1 MAPTE
6 ESILSNFLL
15 SPAPLPTVLSLQK
28 FTELFPKRL
37 RGHPHIRTLYR
48 ELQQVREHDMDR
60 VNENIDQETQQG
72 ERQKAELRKA
82 SLAAGVEGSN
92 ADEQREMDVDL
103 HLFGQNS
110 TDREL
115 FHSTAS
121 LLDEMEAA
129 CANIEREIGDVD
141 REAAGLLSE
150 LQSTVGDLSD
160 LRYGKLQGLAGMES
174 NIGEEA
180 IRGLENLE
188 NACYGANPSSLPASN
203 PLPQLLQTPSGLAI
217 LELQATINLPTF
229 ESDDDNQYASP
240 DSPLNSNGTTFETPV
255 GKLMFPD
262 YSPLNPDDTKWMK
275 RVYLYIGRY
284 QRMTGEVKKLPK
296 PLAVLRK
303 RSSSA
308 NTEELEVVEIVRYKV
323 FFKNRPEPVNNI

>member
-37 RGHPHIRTLYR
+37 RDHPHIRTLYR

-92 ADEQREMDVDL
+92 ADEQREMEVDL

-110 TDREL
+110 TDQEL
-115 FHSTAS
+115 FHSTDS

-141 REAAGLLSE
+141 REAAGILTE

-160 LRYGKLQGLAGMES
+160 LRYGRLQGVAGMES
-174 NIGEEA
+174 SLGEEA
-180 IRGLENLE
+180 IRGLDNLE
-188 NACYGANPSSLPASN
+188 NACYGASM
-203 PLPQLLQTPSGLAI
+203 GR
-217 LELQATINLPTF
+217 
-229 ESDDDNQYASP
+229 
-240 DSPLNSNGTTFETPV
+240 
-255 GKLMFPD
+255 GK
-262 YSPLNPDDTKWMK
+262 
-275 RVYLYIGRY
+275 
-284 QRMTGEVKKLPK
+284 
-296 PLAVLRK
+296 
-303 RSSSA
+303 
-308 NTEELEVVEIVRYKV
+308 
-323 FFKNRPEPVNNI
+323 